1 MTRVLLADDDPFM
14 RRVSEVALKRAG
26 FVVRSVGDGTEALQL
41 LEDTPVDVV
50 LLDGQMPAMDGLDA
64 CRRMKA
70 NPRTA
75 HIPVIML
82 TARTDEADRDEGLA
96 AGAAGYITKPFDPL
110 TLGARVREIFEHKPS
125 GSAES
130 HDAR

>member
-1 MTRVLLADDDPFM
+1 MTSVLLADDDPFM

-26 FVVRSVGDGTEALQL
+26 FAVRSVGDGTEALQL

-50 LLDGQMPAMDGLDA
+50 LLDGQMPTMDGLDA
-64 CRRMKA
+64 CRHMKA

-110 TLGARVREIFEHKPS
+110 TLGARVREIFEH
-125 GSAES
+125 GSAGS
-130 HDAR
+130 AKCHDVA